1 MPYYYWVVSP
11 MARKVNVIES
21 VKRYL
26 SRNGEGLMKRITVV
40 VLRELANGPM
50 TTSELHVKVVSELKQ
65 PVKATLLRYVLHRL
79 EKNGVVKSEN
89 LLFTRSLLWS
99 LNLSRRDAEELQKLL
114 EKTSLPRSS

>member
-1 MPYYYWVVSP
+1 
-11 MARKVNVIES
+11 MARKVNVVES

-26 SRNGEGLMKRITVV
+26 SRNGDGVMKKITIIA
-40 VLRELANGPM
+40 LRELMNGPM

-65 PVKATLLRYVLHRL
+65 PVKAALLRYVLRRL
-79 EKNGVVKSEN
+79 EKSGVVKSEN